1 MHAASG
7 EKIDDSKASCHAQ
20 LEQVFDNFAKYHT
33 KILLRDFNA
42 NKGRDDTFKP
52 KIGNDSLH
60 QHSKNIGVRIVN
72 FATPKIELQTALFS
86 TPKHE
91 YIWTSPDGKTHNQID
106 YILIG
111 RRWQSSTLD
120 VRSFRGAHCDTD
132 HCLVVVKAR
141 KNWLQGNIQHRNL
154 MGKVLISVR

>member
-1 MHAASG
+1 MHAAGG
-7 EKIDDSKASCHAQ
+7 EKIGDSKASCHAQ

-42 NKGRDDTFKP
+42 NKGRDDIFKP
-52 KIGNDSLH
+52 KIGNYSLH
-60 QHSKNIGVRIVN
+60 QHSKDNDVRIVN
-72 FATPKIELQTALFS
+72 FATQKIELQTAHFS

-91 YIWTSPDGKTHNQID
+91 YTWTSPDGKTHNQID

-120 VRSFRGAHCDTD
+120 VQSFRGTD
-132 HCLVVVKAR
+132 CL
-141 KNWLQGNIQHRNL
+141 
-154 MGKVLISVR
+154 S